1 MRLSQRD
8 YKVELKKQ
16 KNTLET
22 IFQSLTQEINSTE
35 PTEFAKRSNL
45 ETKQKYIYGE
55 IRNKIN
61 HIAQLDQEILEASPR
76 QLQELYAIVVEINS
90 DIVCS
95 AYQLSSV
102 RRLELQG
109 TTDILEM
116 LLLIMETLDN
126 PLMEFVSRM
135 IVDTRLADNNSKTAL
150 RQWAER
156 YDFRLVEFQ
165 STEKYLMVRVTTP
178 DEGLTYHANALFI
191 ETLDPRQ
198 AEGAEWNFHFRPV
211 KIDIN
216 PHRKYSVDELKGV
229 LCRAVGF
236 CNKNYSVETRDLIVE
251 CFLPISLLHLDV
263 EQWPVQEGGLVCG
276 GEFCKAFVVRTSDKS
291 GFLQNK
297 QSFWQQLWRNPTLN
311 CSEALEIIDIANGYK
326 YGNRENPQMVGYRFC
341 VDRNHAQQMNFWGTF
356 LQEGPP
362 IALWIRDSTINPE
375 VAETLMQSLMSRGI
389 GTLVTDLTNYRRDP
403 TILLEVAQVSL
414 LWDNPFRPFPGSE
427 PMFKSQ
433 STTVGL

>member
-1 MRLSQRD
+1 
-8 YKVELKKQ
+8 
-16 KNTLET
+16 
-22 IFQSLTQEINSTE
+22 
-35 PTEFAKRSNL
+35 
-45 ETKQKYIYGE
+45 
-55 IRNKIN
+55 
-61 HIAQLDQEILEASPR
+61 
-76 QLQELYAIVVEINS
+76 
-90 DIVCS
+90 
-95 AYQLSSV
+95 
-102 RRLELQG
+102 
-109 TTDILEM
+109 
-116 LLLIMETLDN
+116 
-126 PLMEFVSRM
+126 
-135 IVDTRLADNNSKTAL
+135 
-150 RQWAER
+150 
-156 YDFRLVEFQ
+156 
-165 STEKYLMVRVTTP
+165 
-178 DEGLTYHANALFI
+178 LTYHANALFI